1 MVASPGLELHLDA
14 FEVKGVGRARFLNT
28 SPEFHMKRLLV
39 AGLPRIYQI
48 CKCFRRDEQGALHR
62 AEFTMVEWYRC
73 FADWND
79 VMRDTETLVA
89 AAARAV
95 NKGSTRIQGRSGLI
109 DLAPPWERLTVARAF
124 ERYAAKSADQ
134 LVDDEEQFYRVL
146 VDAIEPQLGRRKP
159 VFLTH
164 YPARMASL
172 ARLNSQDPRVAERF
186 EAYID
191 GIELCN
197 GFSELTDP
205 MEQTERFK
213 AVILA
218 RQAIGKAEY
227 PLDERFIQALQQ
239 GMPPCSGNALGLD
252 RLIMFILG
260 ANRIDEVMAFAE

>member
-1 MVASPGLELHLDA
+1 MVACPGLELNLDA
-14 FEVKGVGRARFLNT
+14 FEVKRDGPARFLNT

-48 CKCFRRDEQGALHR
+48 CKCFRRDEQGALHG

-73 FADWND
+73 LADWND
-79 VMRDTETLVA
+79 VMRDTEELVI

-95 NKGSTRIQGRSGLI
+95 NKGSTHIRGRSALI
-109 DLAPPWERLTVARAF
+109 DLAPPWERMTVAEAF
-124 ERYAAKSADQ
+124 DRYAAKSADR
-134 LVDDEEQFYRVL
+134 LVEDEERFYRVL
-146 VDAIEPQLGRRKP
+146 VEEVEPQLGRRKP

-172 ARLNSQDPRVAERF
+172 SRLSAQDPRVAERF

-205 MEQTERFK
+205 AQQRERFQEIK
-213 AVILA
+213 RA
-218 RQAIGKAEY
+218 RQAIGKVEY

-239 GMPPCSGNALGLD
+239 GMPPCGGNALGLD
-252 RLIMFILG
+252 RLIMLVLG
-260 ANRIDEVMAFAE
+260 ASRIDEVTAFVE